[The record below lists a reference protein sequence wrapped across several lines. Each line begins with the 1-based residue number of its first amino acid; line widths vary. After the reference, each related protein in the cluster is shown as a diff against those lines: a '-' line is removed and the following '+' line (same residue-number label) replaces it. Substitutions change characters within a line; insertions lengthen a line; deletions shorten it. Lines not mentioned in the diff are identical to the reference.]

1 MALDLLAA
9 FAVGSMAVA
18 GGQSWTEVARG
29 AAAVAVRSPMGAAHV
44 GRPMAGLT
52 RTLPDTARPVLRA
65 SAVSAALLLV
75 FGALF
80 VSADGAFADLAD
92 RLLVPEITL
101 GLLPARVAVLVLVA
115 GLVGAG
121 LLAARAEPAV
131 GLARP
136 PGTASSGCCR
146 WSCWTCSSPPS
157 SGVQFA
163 VFFGGQE
170 HLLRTAGLTAAEH
183 ARQGFFQLLA
193 VAAMTLALVAVAVR
207 RPVRATAR
215 CCACCSG
222 RSAA

>member
-1 MALDLLAA
+1 VALDLLAA

-121 LLAARAEPAV
+121 CSRPARSRPSAWRDRPAPRRVGAAAGRAGPALRRLRPGCSSRCSSAARSTCSA
-131 GLARP
+131 P
-136 PGTASSGCCR
+136 PG
-146 WSCWTCSSPPS
+146 
-157 SGVQFA
+157 
-163 VFFGGQE
+163 
-170 HLLRTAGLTAAEH
+170 
-183 ARQGFFQLLA
+183 
-193 VAAMTLALVAVAVR
+193 
-207 RPVRATAR
+207 
-215 CCACCSG
+215 
-222 RSAA
+222 

>member
-1 MALDLLAA
+1 VALDLLAA